1 MLILRYIAI
10 TLNIIFLVIL
20 AFFVRD
26 LRWSDPEDKPALV
39 GFGWMAATLALDVF
53 LIAML

>member
-1 MLILRYIAI
+1 MIILRYITI

-26 LRWSDPEDKPALV
+26 LRWSDPEQRGSMI
-39 GFGWMAATLALDVF
+39 GFGYMMVTLFLNIV
-53 LIAML
+53 LIALL